1 MYKRTRKSKFNR
13 RFKVKKLVIAF
24 LFSLVFVGCSNA
36 LQKESTPNPGT
47 AALTEIDMRN
57 ASPDS
62 SSEILDK

>member
-1 MYKRTRKSKFNR
+1 M
-13 RFKVKKLVIAF
+13 KKLVIAF

-36 LQKESTPNPGT
+36 LQKESTPNPDT

-57 ASPDS
+57 AGPDS